1 MQTIS
6 FAEGNEQHLKDCMEA
21 LCRSAL
27 GEKVSS
33 SPGSAEN
40 AILEGIC
47 KGNLS
52 DAREAASEKLKP

>member
-1 MQTIS
+1 MQILS

-52 DAREAASEKLKP
+52 DA